1 MVSFPS
7 PSTALRHRFERRSR
21 RLELAREIRDS
32 LVSLAGLLGRP
43 VRSGP
48 GGVIGKVA
56 DVVVRWDT
64 DQPYPPLAGV
74 VVKVAM
80 HRAFVPASAVA
91 SVRQRE
97 VILTTA
103 RLDLQDFVAREGE
116 TALAGE
122 VLDHQLVDID
132 GARVVRASDLYL
144 ATVGGPVRLVGVDV
158 GFGSLLRRLGPAR
171 WRTRPTPEVVIDWA
185 SVQSFGPDAGQG
197 GARLA
202 RNRGEL
208 NTLRPAELADLLED
222 LGRRERQELLDL
234 VEPETAADAL
244 EEMDPD
250 ELHQLLTETD
260 TSHAARLLA
269 RMEPDEAADALRD
282 LSQEERTVLLA
293 ALPQEAAAHLR
304 PVLEY
309 PPDSAGGAM
318 TTVLVLAH
326 PDDTVAEV
334 RRRLAGQ
341 AEHAVDLDA
350 IIVVDDEGRLADDI
364 SVGELLLAEPGTA
377 LSELMGPPW
386 PVTVTTE
393 ADVREVADR
402 LIDSRRLSVVVLDE
416 DDRPLGRILADDVLD
431 AVIRGHRRW
440 QFPRAVTR

>member
-21 RLELAREIRDS
+21 RLELAREIRES

-43 VRSGP
+43 VRNGE
-48 GGVIGKVA
+48 GGAIGKVA

-103 RLDLQDFVAREGE
+103 RLDLRDFMAREGE
-116 TALAGE
+116 TALAGA

-158 GFGSLLRRLGPAR
+158 GFGSLLRRLGPTR
-171 WRTRPTPEVVIDWA
+171 WRTCPTPEVVIDWA

-202 RNRGEL
+202 RHRGEL

-244 EEMDPD
+244 EEMDAD

-260 TSHAARLLA
+260 TGHAAELLA

-282 LSQEERTVLLA
+282 LSQEDRTVLLA

-326 PDDTVAEV
+326 PNDTVAEV
-334 RRRLAGQ
+334 RRRLSGQ

-350 IIVVDDEGRLADDI
+350 IIVVDDEGRLADDV
-364 SVGELLLAEPGTA
+364 SLGELLLAEPGTV
-377 LSELMGPPW
+377 LSELIGPPW
-386 PVTVTTE
+386 PVTVTTD